1 MVSTFLQHLF
11 SRSRWHLVRVLQ
23 LLTGSL
29 LTGSYFLG
37 FPDRAQL
44 ALGLLLLLMAVVDI
58 SCPFGT
64 SCRIRR

>member
-1 MVSTFLQHLF
+1 MASAFLQQLF

-23 LLTGSL
+23 LLTGTF

-37 FPDRAQL
+37 FPDRGHL

-58 SCPFGT
+58 SCPFGN